1 MQLIHVHEVGTKGGS
16 LRYYWARNNSKWN
29 PSLNVKE
36 LTLREVKAGI
46 NTEKFKDY
54 ETRIETVKFQLLEFL
69 DKHKEDKIVGY
80 GASATSTTLIS
91 HFELH
96 KYFSYLV
103 DDNVDKVNTY
113 SPGYHIP
120 VYSSKRL
127 INDKPDVIVILA
139 WRFKDEI
146 IKKID
151 NIFHGIVIVPL
162 PYFGIEEY

>member
-1 MQLIHVHEVGTKGGS
+1 
-16 LRYYWARNNSKWN
+16 YYWARNNSKWS

-36 LTLREVKAGI
+36 LSLREAKAGI
-46 NTEKFKDY
+46 NIEKFKDY
-54 ETRIETVKFQLLEFL
+54 EARIEAVKFQLLEFL
-69 DKHKEDKIVGY
+69 EKHKENKIVGY

-91 HFELH
+91 HFGLH

-103 DDNVDKVNTY
+103 DDNVDKINTF

-120 VYSSKRL
+120 VYSSKSL
-127 INDKPDVIVILA
+127 IDDKPDVIVILA

-151 NIFHGIVIVPL
+151 NILNGIVIVPL
-162 PYFGIEEY
+162 PYFDIEEY

>member
-1 MQLIHVHEVGTKGGS
+1 M
-16 LRYYWARNNSKWN
+16 
-29 PSLNVKE
+29 NVKE
-36 LTLREVKAGI
+36 LSLREAQSGI

-54 ETRIETVKFQLLEFL
+54 ETRIETIKFQLLEFL
-69 DKHKEDKIVGY
+69 EKHKEDKIVGY

-91 HFELH
+91 HFGLH

-120 VYSSKRL
+120 VYSSNKL
-127 INDKPDVIVILA
+127 INDKPDIIVILA

-151 NIFHGIVIVPL
+151 NIFHGIVVVPL
-162 PYFGIEEY
+162 PDCSIEEY